1 MTVKVGVIGLGFMGK
16 THLGFHL
23 KNPRA
28 QIVAFCDQDSR
39 KAAGELSDV
48 SGNISNQAGLRIG
61 KDVKG
66 YQKPEDLLADP
77 RVELVDICLPTH
89 LHAEYSIK
97 ALAAGKHV
105 LCEKPMATD
114 LKQADA
120 IVKAARKAKGFFMC
134 AHCMR
139 FWPGWTWLKTAVQ
152 SKKYGK
158 VHSAVFRRYSA
169 TPTWSWNNWLL
180 NPKQSGAALYD
191 LHIHDT
197 DYIRYVFGNPQA
209 VFSIGNSGKATN
221 GGIDQVITHYF
232 YGDQNLLVCAEGGWN
247 ADPSFSF
254 VMRFT
259 VIFEKA
265 TADFDL
271 SRADKVLMVSRA
283 GAKDADVIPIETFS
297 GWEGEIDYFLKCVE
311 EGKAPK
317 LISPQEA
324 RDSVALVA
332 KELESIKKRKIVKC
346 NTLRA

>member
-1 MTVKVGVIGLGFMGK
+1 MAVRVGVVGLGFMGK

-28 QIVAFCDQDSR
+28 QVVAICDQDAR
-39 KAAGELSDV
+39 KAAGELGEAG
-48 SGNISNQAGLRIG
+48 GNIGGQAGLSLG

-66 YQKPEDLLADP
+66 YQKPEDLFGDP
-77 RVELVDICLPTH
+77 NVDLVDICLPTY
-89 LHAEYSIK
+89 LHAENSIK

-120 IVKAARKAKGFFMC
+120 IVKAAKKAKGFFMC
-134 AHCMR
+134 AQCMR
-139 FWPGWTWLKTAVQ
+139 FWPGWTWLKDAVQ

-169 TPTWSWNNWLL
+169 TPTWSWNNWIL
-180 NPKQSGAALYD
+180 NPKLSGSAIYD

-197 DYIRYVFGNPQA
+197 DYIRYVFGDPKA
-209 VFSIGNSGKATN
+209 VFSAGSGGKATK
-221 GGIDQVITHYF
+221 GGIDQVVTSYL
-232 YGDQNLLVCAEGGWN
+232 YGDKNLLVSAEGGWN

-259 VIFEKA
+259 AIFERA

-271 SRADKVLMVSRA
+271 TREGKVLLVHPA
-283 GAKDADVIPIETFS
+283 GSKEAEVVPIEAFS
-297 GWEGEIDYFLKCVE
+297 GWEGEIDYFLKCIE

-317 LISPQEA
+317 LMTPQEA
-324 RDSVALVA
+324 RNSVALVA
-332 KELESIKKRKIVKC
+332 KELESIKKRRIVKC
-346 NTLRA
+346 